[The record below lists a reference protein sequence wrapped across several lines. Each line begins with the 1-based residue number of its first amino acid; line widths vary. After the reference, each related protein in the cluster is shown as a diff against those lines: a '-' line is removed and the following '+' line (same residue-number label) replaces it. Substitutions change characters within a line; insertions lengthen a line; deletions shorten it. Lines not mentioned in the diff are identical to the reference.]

1 MDGQLVSYD
10 NRRLA
15 ASRLS
20 EKETIPLDVV
30 DPQAIMPGSKK
41 TWQQAFD
48 KRRNMEINR
57 VNGNSVPPKGL
68 PGLPKIN

>member
-1 MDGQLVSYD
+1 MDVDGQLVSYD

-30 DPQAIMPGSKK
+30 DPQAIMLGSKRHGSRHLISGG
-41 TWQQAFD
+41 TWRSIVSMAIRSHQKDCQDFQ
-48 KRRNMEINR
+48 R
-57 VNGNSVPPKGL
+57 
-68 PGLPKIN
+68 